1 MKKHIRKLLF
11 VMLIFL
17 CVNIVFDAF
26 FFIQSNRTQKQYDAI
41 LNEYISQEEDMFRV
55 NQLMYKLQSLTLS
68 EILSTD
74 EVAKKNYITQIEEIT
89 AEITE
94 LLSHYQQEQYTNE
107 KSNTYG
113 NLYSSFTA
121 YLGDLSIALTM
132 DNEGSIETAKYYV
145 SNVMEVTLTDMNK
158 SLDEL
163 YTLTEQEITDM
174 KKTLALNISV
184 TNTLLVFFVVLS
196 VILVIIIFL
205 FFSKFSGEII
215 SSYAREQQEHREHVM
230 KMQRKTIENMAEL
243 VENRDGNTGEHI
255 KNTAF
260 YVKLIATQL
269 AKDSEYKDVLTDE
282 YIELL
287 KRYAP
292 LHDVGKIVV
301 PDAIL
306 LKPGRLTPQE
316 FNEMKKHTSEGGRI
330 IDSILADIESDEH
343 VQIARNIVACH
354 HEKWDGTGYPA
365 GLSGSDIPLE
375 ARIMAVADVFDALI
389 SKRCYKEAFT
399 VQTAYDIIE
408 ESIGTQFDPVVANA
422 FLSLKPEIEE
432 YLGPKKEAA
441 C

>member
-215 SSYAREQQEHREHVM
+215 SSYAREQHV
-230 KMQRKTIENMAEL
+230 L
-243 VENRDGNTGEHI
+243 
-255 KNTAF
+255 
-260 YVKLIATQL
+260 
-269 AKDSEYKDVLTDE
+269 
-282 YIELL
+282 
-287 KRYAP
+287 YAP
-292 LHDVGKIVV
+292 VAPWHSWRDY
-301 PDAIL
+301 
-306 LKPGRLTPQE
+306 LKLCQGAPG
-316 FNEMKKHTSEGGRI
+316 
-330 IDSILADIESDEH
+330 A
-343 VQIARNIVACH
+343 
-354 HEKWDGTGYPA
+354 
-365 GLSGSDIPLE
+365 
-375 ARIMAVADVFDALI
+375 
-389 SKRCYKEAFT
+389 
-399 VQTAYDIIE
+399 
-408 ESIGTQFDPVVANA
+408 
-422 FLSLKPEIEE
+422 
-432 YLGPKKEAA
+432 
-441 C
+441 